1 MLPEGPKPKTSS
13 NTSSK
18 GVARTSKQIAK
29 REKPKE
35 NYGVY
40 IYKILKQIHPE
51 TEISSS
57 AMSIMSSFINEIF
70 DMIATESSKISAT
83 NGTLSSREIQQ
94 SVQTLLTGELAKHA
108 VSEGTRVIVEH
119 DPKFPLKNFEN
130 SELFSARK
138 EESDEE

>member
-1 MLPEGPKPKTSS
+1 MLPEATSRK
-13 NTSSK
+13 SK
-18 GVARTSKQIAK
+18 QGVARSSKQITK

-40 IYKILKQIHPE
+40 IYKILKQVHPE
-51 TEISSS
+51 QEISTS

-70 DMIATESSKISAT
+70 DMIATESSKRSAT

-94 SVQTLLTGELAKHA
+94 SVQSLLTGELAKHA
-108 VSEGTRVIVEH
+108 VSEGTRVVVEH

-130 SELFSARK
+130 SELFNKKNDDESANQK
-138 EESDEE
+138 